1 MWGSRVRVSSAP
13 PELSNC
19 QGLTNKVP
27 GNFLFIVLTVAGTY
41 GFSAESKRLLFSTLN
56 HTSNSIL
63 HHFFGKSLWN
73 ALDASPWNIIV
84 YYQRF
89 MIFCNIWQMAQT
101 RCSTKPA
108 EFTKTN
114 HFDFKINEKY
124 PSLSRCL
131 GWSKRNIGLMDS
143 IGIHLCWLTGSVH
156 NMESK
161 LDSQG
166 KKTSVED
173 FKLLLFLPT

>member
-1 MWGSRVRVSSAP
+1 MSLAFVKELPALPTSKCGRSHWLGSETVLNPAP
-13 PELSNC
+13 NKEGTGASTGFGTDRTVFEFQPSKCLWLLQTRQSHFSQNCDLLGISN
-19 QGLTNKVP
+19 NV
-27 GNFLFIVLTVAGTY
+27 
-41 GFSAESKRLLFSTLN
+41 
-56 HTSNSIL
+56 
-63 HHFFGKSLWN
+63 
-73 ALDASPWNIIV
+73 
-84 YYQRF
+84 
-89 MIFCNIWQMAQT
+89 WQMAQT

-114 HFDFKINEKY
+114 HFDFKINEIY